1 MAASRARQRVA
12 ALKGLAGRAAQLGK
26 RRIKTLRCN
35 LKIKSVSGQTHAQP
49 PYCSPSEPKAGGQ
62 PMNLPYGTL
71 ANRAIFVLLT
81 IWVIH
86 TW

>member
-1 MAASRARQRVA
+1 M
-12 ALKGLAGRAAQLGK
+12 
-26 RRIKTLRCN
+26 
-35 LKIKSVSGQTHAQP
+35 SGQTPLEP
-49 PYCSPSEPKAGGQ
+49 PYCSTSEPTTGGQ

-71 ANRAIFVLLT
+71 ANWAIFVLLT